1 MTVQRLSIKALN
13 SLIDGKTREAATC
26 LIKFYS
32 NDCHYCHALKDFYE
46 EISADYEG
54 VYFFAFNIDDHPEVE
69 KQLRFNGVPTIAMVI
84 AEPPRSEIILLSE
97 PEKPNKDTWYPLS
110 DIKNFIENYS

>member
-1 MTVQRLSIKALN
+1 MGVKRISIQALN
-13 SLIDGKTREAATC
+13 NLLDGKTREAATC

-46 EISADYEG
+46 EISSDYEG

-69 KQLRFNGVPTIAMVI
+69 RQLKFNGVPTIAMVI
-84 AEPPRSEIILLSE
+84 AEPPRTQVKILSD
-97 PEKPNKDTWYPLS
+97 PEKPHKDTWYRRS
-110 DIKNFIENYS
+110 DIKNFIESYS

>member
-13 SLIDGKTREAATC
+13 SLLDGKTREAATC

-46 EISADYEG
+46 EISSDYEG

-69 KQLRFNGVPTIAMVI
+69 RQLKFNGVPTIAMVI
-84 AEPPRSEIILLSE
+84 AEPPRTQVKILSD
-97 PEKPNKDTWYPLS
+97 PEKPHKDTWYRRS
-110 DIKNFIENYS
+110 DIKNFIESYS